1 MQVDRIERL
10 HAEERENKTAKMTTL
25 PLNYDQTLEKEQQ
38 NNLVRNFARAAL
50 SCVILRTY
58 CQNDI
63 HKRELA

>member
-1 MQVDRIERL
+1 
-10 HAEERENKTAKMTTL
+10 MTTL

-63 HKRELA
+63 HKRELAQSVVAIPIHPTWRPDT

>member
-1 MQVDRIERL
+1 
-10 HAEERENKTAKMTTL
+10 MTTL